1 MSVFSVHV
9 IHDVSAPGVEAG
21 SPWSPLQVLG
31 WHEATVTRLQFCP
44 RSQHH
49 LLASCSKDTSVR
61 IASIQL

>member
-1 MSVFSVHV
+1 MSVFSVV
-9 IHDVSAPGVEAG
+9 HDVSALGVETG
-21 SPWSPLQVLG
+21 SPWSLLQVLG

-44 RSQHH
+44 RPQHH